1 MIGLKTMF
9 KMKRVNVSKCLVAL
23 LISLTAVCGYAQDS
37 YREAIK
43 EFFRLN
49 GQIGQIESALKALNG
64 PLFDDS
70 GNVDLNQLTDRYIKE
85 CMSDLFAGG
94 MESKMK
100 ERNVTEADLRD
111 VIELLST
118 PAGKTYNEHQ
128 QAWID
133 NIKEELPSV
142 MLQNLGQVMYGDT
155 SNPIQPKADI
165 DAGYIKKFKEVMGSG
180 IVESFMNAFDMT
192 TPTTKFVQLP
202 EGLKDGLQKW
212 LNVNMPTMMMNCAY
226 GTMTIDDLDF
236 AAMLSSHESYR
247 KVQNFSRFTFNEI
260 DMVPDMLS
268 NYINWMQIQ
277 GAVMRSGAGD
287 TIKMVLG
294 D

>member
-1 MIGLKTMF
+1 
-9 KMKRVNVSKCLVAL
+9 MKRVNVSKCLVAL

-155 SNPIQPKADI
+155 SNPIQPKAEI

-247 KVQNFSRFTFNEI
+247 KVQDFSRFTFNEI

-268 NYINWMQIQ
+268 NYINWMQNQ
-277 GAVMRSGAGD
+277 GAVVRGGASD
-287 TIKMVLG
+287 IIKMVFG

>member
-1 MIGLKTMF
+1 MF
-9 KMKRVNVSKCLVAL
+9 KMKRVNVSKCLVVL

-85 CMSDLFAGG
+85 CMSDFFAGG

-142 MLQNLGQVMYGDT
+142 MLQSLGQIMYGDT
-155 SNPIQPKADI
+155 SNPIQPKAEI

-247 KVQNFSRFTFNEI
+247 KVQDFSRFTFNEI

-268 NYINWMQIQ
+268 NYINWMQNQ
-277 GAVMRSGAGD
+277 GAVVRGGASD
-287 TIKMVLG
+287 IIKMVFG

>member
-1 MIGLKTMF
+1 MF
-9 KMKRVNVSKCLVAL
+9 MMKRVNVSKCLVAL

-37 YREAIK
+37 YREAIV
-43 EFFRLN
+43 EYFRLN

-85 CMSDLFAGG
+85 RMSNLFAGF

-100 ERNVTEADLRD
+100 ERNVTEADLRE

-118 PAGKTYNEHQ
+118 PAGKAYNEHQ

-142 MLQNLGQVMYGDT
+142 MLQNMGQIMYGDT

-165 DAGYIKKFKEVMGSG
+165 DVEYIKKFKEVMGSS
-180 IVESFMNAFDMT
+180 IVESFMSAFDVS
-192 TPTTKFVQLP
+192 TPTMKFVQLP
-202 EGLKDGLQKW
+202 ESLKDGLKTW
-212 LNVNMPTMMMNCAY
+212 LKANIPTMAMNCAY

-236 AAMLSSHESYR
+236 AAMLGSQESYR
-247 KVQNFSRFTFNEI
+247 KVQDFSRFNFNEMSMGGDI
-260 DMVPDMLS
+260 LS
-268 NYINWMQIQ
+268 DYLNWMQNQ
-277 GAVMRSGAGD
+277 GAVVRSGATD
-287 TIKMVLG
+287 IIKMVFG

>member
-1 MIGLKTMF
+1 M
-9 KMKRVNVSKCLVAL
+9 MKRVNVSKFLVTL

-49 GQIGQIESALKALNG
+49 GQIGQIESALKSLNG

-70 GNVDLNQLTDRYIKE
+70 GNVDLNQLTDRYIQE
-85 CMSDLFAGG
+85 RMSDLFAGG

-100 ERNVTEADLRD
+100 ERNVTEADLRE
-111 VIELLST
+111 VMELLST
-118 PAGKTYNEHQ
+118 PAGKAYNEHQ

-133 NIKEELPSV
+133 KIKEELPSV
-142 MLQNLGQVMYGDT
+142 MLQNLGQIMYGDT

-165 DAGYIKKFKEVMGSG
+165 DAGYMKKFKEVMGSG

-212 LNVNMPTMMMNCAY
+212 LKDNMPTMMMNCAY
-226 GTMTIDDLDF
+226 GTITIDDLDF
-236 AAMLSSHESYR
+236 AEMLGSQESYR
-247 KVQNFSRFTFNEI
+247 KVQDFSRFNINETY
-260 DMVPDMLS
+260 MVPDMLS
-268 NYINWMQIQ
+268 NYINWMQNQ
-277 GAVMRSGAGD
+277 GAVVRSGASD
-287 TIKMVLG
+287 IIKMIF
-294 D
+294 DD

>member
-1 MIGLKTMF
+1 
-9 KMKRVNVSKCLVAL
+9 MKRVNVSKCLVAL

>member
-1 MIGLKTMF
+1 
-9 KMKRVNVSKCLVAL
+9 MKRINASKCLVAL
-23 LISLTAVCGYAQDS
+23 LISLTALCGYAQDS
-37 YREAIK
+37 YREALK
-43 EFFRLN
+43 EYFRLN

-64 PLFDDS
+64 TLFDDG

-85 CMSDLFAGG
+85 RMSDLFAGS
-94 MESKMK
+94 MESKMQ
-100 ERNVTEADLRD
+100 ERNVTEADLRE

-118 PAGKTYNEHQ
+118 PAGKAYIEHQ

-142 MLQNLGQVMYGDT
+142 MLQNMGQIMYGDT

-165 DAGYIKKFKEVMGSG
+165 DAGYINKFKEVMGSS

-192 TPTTKFVQLP
+192 TPATKSVQLP

-226 GTMTIDDLDF
+226 GTITVDDLDF
-236 AAMLSSHESYR
+236 AAMLGSHESYR
-247 KVQNFSRFTFNEI
+247 KVQDFSSFNFNGIF
-260 DMVPDMLS
+260 MVSDMLS
-268 NYINWMQIQ
+268 NYINWMQNQ
-277 GAVMRSGAGD
+277 GAVVRGGASD
-287 TIKMVLG
+287 IIKMIF
-294 D
+294 DD

>member
-1 MIGLKTMF
+1 
-9 KMKRVNVSKCLVAL
+9 MKRVNVSKCLVAL

-155 SNPIQPKADI
+155 SNPIQPKAEI

-236 AAMLSSHESYR
+236 AAMLGSHESYR
-247 KVQNFSRFTFNEI
+247 KVQDFSRFTFNEI

-268 NYINWMQIQ
+268 NYINWMQNQ
-277 GAVMRSGAGD
+277 GAVVRGGASD
-287 TIKMVLG
+287 IIKMVFG

>member
-1 MIGLKTMF
+1 
-9 KMKRVNVSKCLVAL
+9 MKRVNVSKCLVAL

-247 KVQNFSRFTFNEI
+247 KVQDFSRFTFNEI

-268 NYINWMQIQ
+268 NYINWMQNQ
-277 GAVMRSGAGD
+277 GAVVRGGASD
-287 TIKMVLG
+287 IIKMVFG

>member
-1 MIGLKTMF
+1 MF

-43 EFFRLN
+43 EFFCLN

-85 CMSDLFAGG
+85 CVSDLFAGG

-118 PAGKTYNEHQ
+118 PAGKAYNEHQ

-155 SNPIQPKADI
+155 SNPIQPKAEI

-180 IVESFMNAFDMT
+180 IVESFMNAFDIT

-236 AAMLSSHESYR
+236 AAMLSSLESYR
-247 KVQNFSRFTFNEI
+247 KVQDFSRFNYNEI
-260 DMVPDMLS
+260 DMLPDMLS
-268 NYINWMQIQ
+268 NYINWMQNQ
-277 GAVMRSGAGD
+277 GAVVRGGASD
-287 TIKMVLG
+287 IIKMVFG

>member
-1 MIGLKTMF
+1 
-9 KMKRVNVSKCLVAL
+9 MKRVNVSKCLVAL

-43 EFFRLN
+43 EFFCLN

>member
-1 MIGLKTMF
+1 
-9 KMKRVNVSKCLVAL
+9 MKRVNVSKCLVAL

-155 SNPIQPKADI
+155 SNPIQPKAEI

-180 IVESFMNAFDMT
+180 IVKSFMNAFDMT

-247 KVQNFSRFTFNEI
+247 KVQDFSRFTFNEI

-268 NYINWMQIQ
+268 NYINWMQNQ
-277 GAVMRSGAGD
+277 GAVVRGGASD
-287 TIKMVLG
+287 IIKMVFG

>member
-1 MIGLKTMF
+1 
-9 KMKRVNVSKCLVAL
+9 MKRVNVSKCLVAL

-85 CMSDLFAGG
+85 CVSDLFAGG

-100 ERNVTEADLRD
+100 ERNVTEADLRE
-111 VIELLST
+111 VMELLST
-118 PAGKTYNEHQ
+118 PAGKAYNEHQ

-142 MLQNLGQVMYGDT
+142 MLQSLGQIMYGDT
-155 SNPIQPKADI
+155 SNPIQPKAEI

-212 LNVNMPTMMMNCAY
+212 LNVNMPTRMMNCAY

-247 KVQNFSRFTFNEI
+247 KVQDFSRFTFNEI

-268 NYINWMQIQ
+268 NYINWMQNQ
-277 GAVMRSGAGD
+277 GAVVRGGASD
-287 TIKMVLG
+287 IIKMVFG

>member
-1 MIGLKTMF
+1 
-9 KMKRVNVSKCLVAL
+9 MKRVNVSKCLVAL

-85 CMSDLFAGG
+85 CVSDLFAGG

-155 SNPIQPKADI
+155 SNPIQPKAEI

-247 KVQNFSRFTFNEI
+247 KVQDFSRFTFNEI

-268 NYINWMQIQ
+268 NYINWMQNQ
-277 GAVMRSGAGD
+277 GAVVRGGASD
-287 TIKMVLG
+287 IIKMVFG

>member
-1 MIGLKTMF
+1 
-9 KMKRVNVSKCLVAL
+9 MKRVNVSKCLVAL

-64 PLFDDS
+64 TLFDDG

-85 CMSDLFAGG
+85 CVSDLFAGG

-155 SNPIQPKADI
+155 SNPIQPKAEI

-180 IVESFMNAFDMT
+180 IVKSFMNAFDMT

-247 KVQNFSRFTFNEI
+247 KVQDFSRFTFNEI

-268 NYINWMQIQ
+268 NYINWMQNQ
-277 GAVMRSGAGD
+277 GAVVRGGASD
-287 TIKMVLG
+287 IIKMVFG

>member
-1 MIGLKTMF
+1 
-9 KMKRVNVSKCLVAL
+9 MKRVNVSKCLVAL
-23 LISLTAVCGYAQDS
+23 LISLTAFCGYAQDS
-37 YREAIK
+37 SREAIK

-94 MESKMK
+94 METKMK

-142 MLQNLGQVMYGDT
+142 MLQSLGQIMYGDT
-155 SNPIQPKADI
+155 SNPIQPKAEI

-247 KVQNFSRFTFNEI
+247 KVQDFSRFTFNEI

-268 NYINWMQIQ
+268 NYINWMQNQ
-277 GAVMRSGAGD
+277 GAVVRGGASD
-287 TIKMVLG
+287 IIKMVFG

>member
-1 MIGLKTMF
+1 
-9 KMKRVNVSKCLVAL
+9 MKRVNVSKCLVAL

-70 GNVDLNQLTDRYIKE
+70 GNVDLNELTDRYIKE

-155 SNPIQPKADI
+155 SNPIQPKAEI

-180 IVESFMNAFDMT
+180 IVKSFMNAFDMT

-247 KVQNFSRFTFNEI
+247 KVQDFSRFTFNEI

-268 NYINWMQIQ
+268 NYINWMQNQ
-277 GAVMRSGAGD
+277 GAVVRGGASD
-287 TIKMVLG
+287 IIKMVFG

>member
-1 MIGLKTMF
+1 
-9 KMKRVNVSKCLVAL
+9 MKRINASKCLVAL
-23 LISLTAVCGYAQDS
+23 LISLTALCGYAQDS
-37 YREAIK
+37 YREALK
-43 EFFRLN
+43 EYFRLN

-64 PLFDDS
+64 TLFDDG

-85 CMSDLFAGG
+85 RMSDFFAGS

-100 ERNVTEADLRD
+100 ERNVTEADLRE

-118 PAGKTYNEHQ
+118 PAGKAYNEHQ

-142 MLQNLGQVMYGDT
+142 MLQNMGQIMYGDT

-165 DAGYIKKFKEVMGSG
+165 DAGYINKFKEVMGSS

-192 TPTTKFVQLP
+192 TPATKSVQLP

-226 GTMTIDDLDF
+226 GTITVDDLDF
-236 AAMLSSHESYR
+236 AAMLGSHESYR
-247 KVQNFSRFTFNEI
+247 KVQDFSSFNFNGIF
-260 DMVPDMLS
+260 MVSDMLS
-268 NYINWMQIQ
+268 NYINWMQNQ
-277 GAVMRSGAGD
+277 GAVVRGGASD
-287 TIKMVLG
+287 IIKMIF
-294 D
+294 DD